1 MTKRFSSI
9 VGFIVTLGICL
20 SWATTAF
27 ALPEG
32 RHYEMV
38 SPAYKGGYGVSEID
52 AVLPDG
58 ESVAFVSLGAFTES
72 LSVMRL

>member
-9 VGFIVTLGICL
+9 LGFIVTLGICL

-32 RHYEMV
+32 RQYEMV
-38 SPAYKGGYGVSEID
+38 SPVYKGGYGVSGD
-52 AVLPDG
+52 W
-58 ESVAFVSLGAFTES
+58 
-72 LSVMRL
+72 